1 MKRISILVIL
11 ALVFG
16 LPAFAQQTQP
26 AQPADP
32 TAQAPATQAPT
43 TPPTQSPTTPPTF
56 PESKSKPDHSPE
68 AQSQEATETSQAG
81 VRVFSGMIG
90 QGKGGYVLRAGTKEY
105 KLDDQT
111 KAKEYDGKQVK
122 IQGSLDGNTNVIRV
136 EKIEAAPS
144 M

>member
-1 MKRISILVIL
+1 MKRISILAIL

-43 TPPTQSPTTPPTF
+43 TPPTQSPTTPPAF

-68 AQSQEATETSQAG
+68 ARAQEATETSQAG

-90 QGKGGYVLRAGTKEY
+90 QGKGGYVLRAGTKE
-105 KLDDQT
+105 
-111 KAKEYDGKQVK
+111 
-122 IQGSLDGNTNVIRV
+122 
-136 EKIEAAPS
+136 
-144 M
+144 